1 VSTVTRLL
9 SRLIGV
15 YCVIV
20 SLAMASH
27 RSATVETI
35 TAMVHNTPLLFLS
48 GIIAVVTGLAIVLNH
63 NVWSGGATP
72 VIVTLIGWV
81 TLLKGTLLL
90 FLSPEAESAAF
101 LDGLHFSQLFF
112 VYCGIAFAM
121 GAWLTWSGFSFRNN
135 SC

>member
-1 VSTVTRLL
+1 MSTVTRLL

-81 TLLKGTLLL
+81 TLLKGTL
-90 FLSPEAESAAF
+90 F